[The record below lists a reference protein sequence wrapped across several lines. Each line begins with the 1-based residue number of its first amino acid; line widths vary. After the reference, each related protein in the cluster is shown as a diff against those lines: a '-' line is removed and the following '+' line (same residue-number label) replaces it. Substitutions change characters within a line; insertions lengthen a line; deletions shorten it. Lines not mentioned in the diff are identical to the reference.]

1 MTISLSVILSV
12 CLCLSLLFTTSTCTN
27 TNILATWLPVS
38 YGTASAAEV
47 DDTIKNLASHGV
59 QRVYVDVWNNGNVY
73 FQSPTM
79 EDLLRDRGGG
89 GIGRDILSW
98 SLESGSKYKVE
109 IVAWFEYGL
118 MCSYDNLQGTFA
130 SYASSSGWVMGQ
142 YSNFYWMDPSNK
154 DVQSFLTG
162 LITDAIKG
170 YAGKGL
176 VGVQLD
182 DHFASPVALGGS
194 VAAMNSIARLVQR
207 SIKNTSPASIFSL
220 SPSPLDQALN
230 SYSVDWNKWGTDSLY
245 DEVIPQLYRSTF
257 QDYELVFNQTMKG
270 VSSRTNQLW
279 TASGVR
285 LNGSGEP
292 TPESDLQQMMTYSEK
307 NGKNNVIWYA
317 EGIID
322 IYPDLFS
329 ANANGYTIA

>member
-230 SYSVDWNKWGTDSLY
+230 SYSVDWN
-245 DEVIPQLYRSTF
+245 
-257 QDYELVFNQTMKG
+257 
-270 VSSRTNQLW
+270 
-279 TASGVR
+279 
-285 LNGSGEP
+285 
-292 TPESDLQQMMTYSEK
+292 
-307 NGKNNVIWYA
+307 
-317 EGIID
+317 
-322 IYPDLFS
+322 
-329 ANANGYTIA
+329 